1 MINLLNQTTIF
12 NRILNFRFPAFPH
25 IHNYSFETGQQ
36 KIRRLHA
43 KAADFYK
50 DFP

>member
-1 MINLLNQTTIF
+1 MIFHQQS
-12 NRILNFRFPAFPH
+12 
-25 IHNYSFETGQQ
+25 YFETGQQ

-50 DFP
+50 DLP